1 MPRALLS
8 PGHKTT
14 ANHATRGRD
23 PLLGEDLGDQPPDAC
38 SKNDCSMP
46 RGRSSRLEWPKDKA
60 TSIKKSVKSRCGGAC
75 AAARS
80 SAMRDKRDEK
90 KGQRTFPRRDTHHC
104 ASLGP
109 TSMASPP
116 TIMKPVI
123 TPQRTPVGYNPTR
136 QLTWSPGAGKWPE
149 GPAGRRCSRRPTAAR
164 KHRAAAPAA
173 AALAR
178 REGTSMD
185 SA

>member
-109 TSMASPP
+109 TFMASPTILWP
-116 TIMKPVI
+116 TGHHEPRPSV
-123 TPQRTPVGYNPTR
+123 TPHCSTRGPAVSPAEPPAAWTTPPQRRDPR
-136 QLTWSPGAGKWPE
+136 
-149 GPAGRRCSRRPTAAR
+149 RRPTVR
-164 KHRAAAPAA
+164 PAD
-173 AALAR
+173 LLCRPRNPPPHGR
-178 REGTSMD
+178 RRCK
-185 SA
+185 